1 MSHISKL
8 TFFKHN
14 ELFRFPNLAQ
24 ELICNSALLAQA
36 LVEGG
41 WTE

>member
-8 TFFKHN
+8 TIFKSYQ
-14 ELFRFPNLAQ
+14 LFRFPNLAQ